1 MAGLAPIWH
10 WGRGPVVSPADAT
23 RGQQRAA
30 SAWASSCLPA
40 ASWCAGAR
48 RGLRDISISMVGRGS
63 WWTASVCELS
73 PACPN
78 HRAEGA
84 ALRHQIRHSRR
95 MTSNEPSAEKGS
107 GQQRFPSFP
116 VVSNDDGLT
125 TRCRWHLQSERI
137 GRTRQ
142 VFLYFSCSSNGT
154 VLTFGLGVRGRACS
168 GWDGSVAAAARRS
181 SKSGAT

>member
-1 MAGLAPIWH
+1 MGESWRPPHGERGASMRGQCLAGLAPIWH

-84 ALRHQIRHSRR
+84 CSSSPDSSLEADD
-95 MTSNEPSAEKGS
+95 
-107 GQQRFPSFP
+107 QQRAFGR
-116 VVSNDDGLT
+116 DREWT
-125 TRCRWHLQSERI
+125 TALSQLPGRFQRRWSHDSMSMALAIRENRADSP
-137 GRTRQ
+137 GFSLF
-142 VFLYFSCSSNGT
+142 FL
-154 VLTFGLGVRGRACS
+154 AQ
-168 GWDGSVAAAARRS
+168 
-181 SKSGAT
+181 

>member
-1 MAGLAPIWH
+1 MGESWRPPQGERGALMRGQSLADKALIWH

-30 SAWASSCLPA
+30 NPWASSCLPA

-73 PACPN
+73 PASPN

-84 ALRHQIRHSRR
+84 CSSSPDSSLEADD
-95 MTSNEPSAEKGS
+95 
-107 GQQRFPSFP
+107 QQRAFGRDRLWTTAFPSFQ

-125 TRCRWHLQSERI
+125 TRCLWHLQSERI

-142 VFLYFSCSSNGT
+142 GFSLFFL
-154 VLTFGLGVRGRACS
+154 AQ
-168 GWDGSVAAAARRS
+168 
-181 SKSGAT
+181 